1 MFGYLTV
8 NRPEMKIKDFER
20 YRAYY
25 CGLCRRLYKNY
36 GKRGQL
42 TLSYDMTFLTILLNG
57 LYEPK
62 LCSGKHFCGLHPT
75 KRQKVL
81 CNQLSD
87 YAADMGMLLTYYN
100 LLDDWQDERKLKSL
114 LLADSIKKACSEI
127 SGRYPR
133 QSRAVRNYIKKLS
146 MCEQEEVNQL
156 DRVAG
161 LTGEMLGEI
170 FVCREDE
177 WSEDL
182 RKMGFFLGKFIYLM
196 DAYEDLAEDQEHGR
210 YNPWSFYEEDA
221 GFEQKAETILTM
233 MMTECAAVLE
243 RLPILKDIEILRNI
257 IYSGVWTKFEIAKNK
272 RKGNEEDRDG

>member
-1 MFGYLTV
+1 MFGYLIV
-8 NRPEMKIKDFER
+8 NKPEMKMKDYDR

-25 CGLCRRLYKNY
+25 CGLCRRLYKHY
-36 GKRGQL
+36 GKKGQL
-42 TLSYDMTFLTILLNG
+42 TLSFDMTFLTILLNG

-62 LCSGKHFCGLHPT
+62 LHSGKHFCGLHPT
-75 KRQKVL
+75 KRQEVV

-114 LLADSIKKACSEI
+114 LLAGSIKKSCIEI
-127 SGRYPR
+127 ARRYPR
-133 QSRAVRNYIKKLS
+133 QSRAVRDYIKKLS
-146 MCEQEEVNQL
+146 VCERENTDQL

-170 FVCREDE
+170 FVFREDV
-177 WSEDL
+177 WSDDL

-196 DAYEDLAEDQEHGR
+196 DAYEDLSEDLKNGR
-210 YNPWSFYEEDA
+210 YNPWSFYVKSEEFDQRTEA
-221 GFEQKAETILTM
+221 VLTM
-233 MMTECAAVLE
+233 MMTECAAVFE

-257 IYSGVWTKFEIAKNK
+257 IYSGVWTKFEIAKNR
-272 RKGNEEDRDG
+272 RKGSEEE